1 MTFRAHR
8 PEIPALFSIASAL
21 FIGLSIVVVL
31 YVGREIFMPL
41 ALAVLL
47 SFALAP
53 LVESLRR
60 WHVPRFGAV
69 MLIVVVAFVVIAA
82 IAAIMARQV
91 GQVAENLPR
100 YQITIGTKIE
110 SLRDAAGGGGVIEK
124 VTHALE
130 GLRQQISKPPV
141 PVESPTK
148 PNGSSD
154 TRSKPIPVEIQEG
167 PPKPLEIIQSI
178 LSPVL
183 APLATA
189 GIVVVFAIFIL
200 LYRQDLRDRFIRLAG
215 SRDLTRTTAAM
226 NDAASR
232 LSRYLLTQTAINAS
246 FGVIIGIGLWF
257 IGIPNP
263 LLWGI
268 VGALTRFVPYVG
280 AIISAVFPSAL
291 AIAVD
296 PGWSMLIW
304 TVVLFAVV
312 EAIMGQVLEPWL
324 YGHRTGL
331 SPMAVVVAAAFWTWL
346 WGPIGLLL
354 STPLTACLVVLGRHV
369 EHLKFLEVML
379 GDKPALAAKEIFYQR
394 MLAGDPHEAADQA
407 EQFLKE
413 RSLSAFY
420 DEVAI
425 PGLTMAQGDLTDG
438 QLEPDKLAQI
448 RDAVHDVV
456 DDLSDYEDE
465 APAPKPNPND
475 VQTLVKKQ
483 ELAPEWREGTPVLCI
498 GTRTPL
504 DEAVAVM
511 LAQLLTKRGIGA
523 RCEAREALAMDH
535 IFRLETTGVLLVC
548 LSCLD
553 VSRLTEVRYLVRRV
567 RRRPSAVLIL
577 AGFWGPGENKI
588 GTCDTTS
595 KDLQSVGADLYATSL
610 RQAVD
615 ACIEAACTM
624 KSDMSAPGN
633 AALS

>member
-1 MTFRAHR
+1 LTLRAHR

-31 YVGREIFMPL
+31 YFGREIFIPL

-82 IAAIMARQV
+82 IGAILARQA
-91 GQVAENLPR
+91 GQVAGNLPS
-100 YQITIGTKIE
+100 YQITIGRKIE
-110 SLRDAAGGGGVIEK
+110 TLRDAAGTGGVIEK

-130 GLRQQISKPPV
+130 GLRQQILKPPV
-141 PVESPTK
+141 PADSPTQ
-148 PNGSSD
+148 PSGSSE
-154 TRSKPIPVEIQEG
+154 TGSKPIPVEIQEG
-167 PPKPLEIIQSI
+167 PPKPLEIIQSV
-178 LSPVL
+178 LSPIL
-183 APLATA
+183 GPLATA

-200 LYRQDLRDRFIRLAG
+200 LYRLDLRDRFIRLAG

-246 FGVIIGIGLWF
+246 FGVIIGTGLWF

-268 VGALTRFVPYVG
+268 VGALTRFVPYIG

-304 TVVLFAVV
+304 TVLLFVVV

-324 YGHRTGL
+324 YGHGTGL
-331 SPMAVVVAAAFWTWL
+331 SPMAVIVAAAFWTWL

-369 EHLKFLEVML
+369 EQLKFLEVML
-379 GDKPALAAKEIFYQR
+379 GDKPALAAEEIFYQR
-394 MLAGDPHEAADQA
+394 MLAGDPHEAADKA

-425 PGLTMAQGDLTDG
+425 PGLAMAQDDVTDG
-438 QLEPDKLAQI
+438 QLEPDRLAQI

-465 APAPKPNPND
+465 VPTPNPND
-475 VQTLVKKQ
+475 VQALVKNQ

-504 DEAVAVM
+504 DEAVATM
-511 LAQLLTKRGIGA
+511 LAQLLKKHGIGA
-523 RCEAREALAMDH
+523 RCEARDALAMDH
-535 IFRLETTGVLLVC
+535 IFRLETAGVLLVC

-567 RRRPSAVLIL
+567 RRKPSDVLIL
-577 AGFWGPGENKI
+577 AGFWGPRENTI
-588 GTCDTTS
+588 GANDTTS
-595 KDLQSVGADLYATSL
+595 KDLESVGADLYATSL

-615 ACIEAACTM
+615 VCIEAACPM
-624 KSDMSAPGN
+624 KNDMSAGN
-633 AALS
+633 TARS